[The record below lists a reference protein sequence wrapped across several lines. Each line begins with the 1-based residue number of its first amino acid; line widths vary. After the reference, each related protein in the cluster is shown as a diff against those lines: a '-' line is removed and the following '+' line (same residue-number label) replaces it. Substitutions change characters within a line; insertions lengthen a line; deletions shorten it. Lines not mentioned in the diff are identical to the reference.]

1 MLSWLLIFTFP
12 LSLTKRREDIASV
25 NAQKHSETLSCAMHS
40 ALKLMRENFIEQI
53 ARTLLQNKKL
63 LVFYLLNMCKNVSS
77 ASF

>member
-1 MLSWLLIFTFP
+1 
-12 LSLTKRREDIASV
+12 
-25 NAQKHSETLSCAMHS
+25 MHS

-53 ARTLLQNKKL
+53 APTRLQNKKL